1 MMTGQLSEVA
11 MVASD
16 LQGAT
21 VGMGGMMLWVVVTI
35 VVGDFFY

>member
-1 MMTGQLSEVA
+1 MMSGQLSEVA

-21 VGMGGMMLWVVVTI
+21 VGMGGMMLWSL
-35 VVGDFFY
+35 